1 MVVNLI
7 PAGSSKKPPSR
18 YIQIVTK
25 SDNSNILSISTQE
38 IPGPKDPV
46 LRPGV
51 VAVAPKPMN
60 KHKADMTTSCYLD
73 APILEWNA

>member
-7 PAGSSKKPPSR
+7 PAGSSKKPH

-25 SDNSNILSISTQE
+25 GDNPDILNISAQE

-51 VAVAPKPMN
+51 VAVAPEPMD
-60 KHKADMTTSCYLD
+60 KHKADTTTICYLD